1 MSLGPSIP
9 ALPMSDTAATTV
21 FYRDRLK
28 FTVEHSEES
37 FLIVRRDAC
46 VLHLWLADDNRWRER
61 ADFVS
66 APIRSGAEDFLAG
79 TASCR
84 IEVSDGA
91 ELDALFAEMAE
102 VDVLHR
108 VSRSGVATTD
118 YGMRELHVSDP
129 DNNLLTF
136 FCRV

>member
-1 MSLGPSIP
+1 MPLGPSIP
-9 ALPMSDTAATTV
+9 ALPMSSTAATTV
-21 FYRDRLK
+21 FYRDRLR
-28 FTVEHSEES
+28 FTVEHSEDA

-46 VLHLWLADDNRWRER
+46 VLHLWLADDSGWRDR

-91 ELDALFAEMAE
+91 ALDALFTEMTE
-102 VDVLHR
+102 EDVLHR

-118 YGMRELHVSDP
+118 YGMREVHVTDS